1 MPPFRRDTIKDLRQ
15 SLSMSQ
21 REFADHL
28 GVPQTTVARWET
40 GRTTPSAEY
49 LGLMY
54 DLARRH
60 TRPFE
65 PFAEATPATERVE
78 IAQVAATEWLRKSKG
93 PRGKDV
99 VPWAET
105 FHQMVGLIAGPRRP
119 GGRAEGPLGERPGG
133 PARPGAARARGGES
147 GLGGTRTE
155 SARRR

>member
-49 LGLMY
+49 LGLMF

-60 TRPFE
+60 TRPFA
-65 PFAEATPATERVE
+65 PFADNTPATER
-78 IAQVAATEWLRKSKG
+78 
-93 PRGKDV
+93 V

-105 FHQMVGLIAGPRRP
+105 FHQRLGLVAAKRRELRLVLDDLEEVMKSPAVGELESLLGAVQR
-119 GGRAEGPLGERPGG
+119 ELGEEK
-133 PARPGAARARGGES
+133 AA
-147 GLGGTRTE
+147 
-155 SARRR
+155 

>member
-49 LGLMY
+49 LGLMF

-60 TRPFE
+60 TRPFA
-65 PFAEATPATERVE
+65 PFADNTPATERVE

-105 FHQMVGLIAGPRRP
+105 FHQMLGLVAAKRRELRLVLDDLEEVMKSPAVGELESLLGAVQR
-119 GGRAEGPLGERPGG
+119 ELGEEK
-133 PARPGAARARGGES
+133 AA
-147 GLGGTRTE
+147 
-155 SARRR
+155 

>member
-105 FHQMVGLIAGPRRP
+105 FHQMVGLIAAKRRALRP
-119 GGRAEGPLGERPGG
+119 SRSLRSAARPAERP
-133 PARPGAARARGGES
+133 AAAVS
-147 GLGGTRTE
+147 IPPCGTSR
-155 SARRR
+155 

>member
-1 MPPFRRDTIKDLRQ
+1 MPPFQRDTIKDLRQ

-49 LGLMY
+49 LGLMF

-105 FHQMVGLIAGPRRP
+105 FHQMLGLVASKRRELRPLFDDLEEALRSP
-119 GGRAEGPLGERPGG
+119 GVAELEALLQHVQRELGAEK
-133 PARPGAARARGGES
+133 AA
-147 GLGGTRTE
+147 
-155 SARRR
+155 

>member
-1 MPPFRRDTIKDLRQ
+1 
-15 SLSMSQ
+15 MSQ

-40 GRTTPSAEY
+40 GRTTPSADY

-65 PFAEATPATERVE
+65 PFADATPTTERVE
-78 IAQVAATEWLRKSKG
+78 IAQVAATEWLRRSKG

-105 FHQMVGLIAGPRRP
+105 FHQMLGLVAAKRRP
-119 GGRAEGPLGERPGG
+119 LRPLLDELEEVLEAPGVSALEGLLGAVQRELGER
-133 PARPGAARARGGES
+133 AA
-147 GLGGTRTE
+147 
-155 SARRR
+155 

>member
-40 GRTTPSAEY
+40 GRTTPSADY

-60 TRPFE
+60 TRPFA
-65 PFAEATPATERVE
+65 PFAEATPARERVE

-105 FHQMVGLIAGPRRP
+105 FHQMLGLIAAARRELRP
-119 GGRAEGPLGERPGG
+119 VLDELEGVMKEPSLGALEGLLGQVQREL
-133 PARPGAARARGGES
+133 GAAEA
-147 GLGGTRTE
+147 
-155 SARRR
+155 A